1 MKKIFVTGGS
11 GYIGSVVVKRLLE
24 RGYEVV
30 VFDNL
35 ERGHRRNLE
44 GLRVREFESSKV
56 REGEGELVCPLIVGD
71 LRNGEEIEKAMMEV
85 KPDAVIHFAAYAL
98 VGESMADPMMY
109 FENNV
114 KGGINLLAAMQ
125 KAGCNRIIFSSS
137 CATYGIPPS
146 LPIEEDMLQCP
157 TNPYGQS
164 KLMFE
169 QMCKWVE
176 EGSKVRKFESSK
188 VREGFR
194 ATFLRYFNAAGAA
207 LGMVEDHDPETHI
220 IPNVLK
226 VALGQKDC
234 VQVFGDDYPT
244 PDGTC
249 IRDYVHVE
257 DLCSAHILALEKGAT
272 GAFNLGTGKGV
283 SVKEIVET
291 CRKVTGHPIPV
302 KMCPRRPGDPP
313 ALFASGKKAREILG
327 WNPTQSD
334 IETIVKDAWEAHRK
348 FESLKV

>member
-35 ERGHRRNLE
+35 ERGHRANLEVEVEGGGGRRNLI
-44 GLRVREFESSKV
+44 
-56 REGEGELVCPLIVGD
+56 CPLVVGD
-71 LRNGEEIEKAMMEV
+71 LRRAEEIEKAMMEV
-85 KPDAVIHFAAYAL
+85 KPEAVIHFAAYAL

-176 EGSKVRKFESSK
+176 EGSKVR
-188 VREGFR
+188 EGFR

-249 IRDYVHVE
+249 IRDYVHLE
-257 DLCSAHILALEKGAT
+257 DLCSAHILALEKGIT

-283 SVKEIVET
+283 SVKEIVEA
-291 CRKVTGHPIPV
+291 CRKVTGHLIPV

-334 IETIVKDAWEAHRK
+334 IETIVRDAWSAHQK
-348 FESLKV
+348 FPSGYGD